1 MTMLGSSRPDDSELA
16 AHFRTHRD
24 ALVRMAYLVI
34 GDLARAEDTVVDACV
49 RVLIRRRRHPID
61 DLGAYLRRAVINEA
75 ISAGRRRDREAGLAS
90 RVGQSLSSADH
101 VEPDGLSDR
110 SVLWPTLL
118 MLPPRQ
124 RAVIVLRH
132 VEGLS
137 ERQTAEWLGLSVG
150 TVKAQSSRG
159 LARLREE
166 LNEVD
171 EHG

>member
-1 MTMLGSSRPDDSELA
+1 MRRPGTEDSELA
-16 AHFRTHRD
+16 AQFRLHQDT
-24 ALVRMAYLVI
+24 LVRLAFLVT
-34 GDLARAEDTVVDACV
+34 GDTARAEDAVVDACV
-49 RVLIRRRRHPID
+49 RVLVRWRRHPIE
-61 DLGAYLRRAVINEA
+61 DLSAYLRRAVINEA
-75 ISAGRRRDREAGLAS
+75 ISSGRRRGRESALTN
-90 RVGQSLSSADH
+90 RIGQSLSKSDHEGADRAA
-101 VEPDGLSDR
+101 DQ

-150 TVKAQSSRG
+150 TVKAQNSRG
-159 LARLREE
+159 LARLRAA
-166 LNEVD
+166 LDQVA